1 MYKFI
6 DIIILVKY
14 VVQRVNIILLM
25 TLQGI
30 LVEKGITSKFEIRE
44 RLVLRLL
51 MGSIPRSGVK
61 CGLSLLV
68 LFSAPRGF
76 PSPQKPKFDLIV
88 LIVNLI
94 YSIPN

>member
-51 MGSIPRSGVK
+51 TGSIPRSGVK

-76 PSPQKPKFDLIV
+76 LWV
-88 LIVNLI
+88 LRFPLSSKTQI
-94 YSIPN
+94 

>member
-6 DIIILVKY
+6 DIIILVTY

-30 LVEKGITSKFEIRE
+30 LVEKVITSKFEMRE

-51 MGSIPRSGVK
+51 TGSIPRSEVK

-76 PSPQKPKFDLIV
+76 LRV
-88 LIVNLI
+88 LRFPLSSKTQI
-94 YSIPN
+94 

>member
-51 MGSIPRSGVK
+51 TGSIPRSGSNV
-61 CGLSLLV
+61 
-68 LFSAPRGF
+68 A
-76 PSPQKPKFDLIV
+76 
-88 LIVNLI
+88 
-94 YSIPN
+94 